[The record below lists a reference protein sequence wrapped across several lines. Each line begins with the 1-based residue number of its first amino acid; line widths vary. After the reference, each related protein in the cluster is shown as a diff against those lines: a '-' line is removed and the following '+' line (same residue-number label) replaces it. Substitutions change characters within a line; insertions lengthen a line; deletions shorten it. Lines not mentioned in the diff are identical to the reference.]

1 MKYAESAGLVKFD
14 FLGLKTLTIIENT
27 QKLIRKTHPNFDIS
41 KVSFDDRNVFAML
54 ALRESAWTS
63 AVDTTLVFE
72 RPTAATSK

>member
-1 MKYAESAGLVKFD
+1 MLVTYVFIQS
-14 FLGLKTLTIIENT
+14 LTSILT
-27 QKLIRKTHPNFDIS
+27 
-41 KVSFDDRNVFAML
+41 ML